1 MLRLILISNPIQE
14 RQATADV
21 YLGCDTC
28 VVSDD
33 ESPHFQILQPIYDH
47 PPTDRPNQPLNMNLE
62 PLSHVGTKVKV
73 KQGPREGM
81 GNAKGNAKARNHE
94 YDFVFVGSVRVPRS
108 LHRIAANKHPA
119 SYSLT
124 NPKSESLLASAN
136 LFLVGFGVAS
146 VVSSTPWL
154 LLF

>member
-94 YDFVFVGSVRVPRS
+94 YDFVFVGVRRVNLTYYPVSSRS
-108 LHRIAANKHPA
+108 
-119 SYSLT
+119 S
-124 NPKSESLLASAN
+124 LASPN
-136 LFLVGFGVAS
+136 RGKQTSCILFS
-146 VVSSTPWL
+146 YQS
-154 LLF
+154 